1 MDHFKDGF
9 HNIRHVR
16 EDSTTAA
23 SHVKHETDDSGV
35 DMALPPPIDFDR
47 TNLDVAA
54 EDDDDDDVEL
64 SDVKEEEDADKLAD
78 PADEWEEEEE
88 EEEKEEQMDHKWSP
102 KKEVQLY
109 PEMTMEVEY
118 GEDDHMPFDGEE
130 SPPTKRELCH
140 REYTC
145 RPCHFITGV
154 HSEYRGH
161 MIKKHG
167 VEIGEEKRAAAS
179 SPLSEQEEEENSN
192 ESQSKLEG
200 GKLSL
205 SKTKSIKSEQMSKK
219 LNFRK
224 EKDLITKTFLI
235 KQMDLRKKKPKMI
248 KKANA
253 VFHCDQCSYS
263 DKRSSK
269 IYAHVKKAHNTEPA
283 KCDECGHLAGTRSI
297 LEEHVA
303 RRHADKTYNCDRE
316 DIQLCCE
323 NLTELSY

>member
-54 EDDDDDDVEL
+54 EDDDDDVEL

-88 EEEKEEQMDHKWSP
+88 EKEEQMDHKWSP

-109 PEMTMEVEY
+109 TEMTMEVEY

-145 RPCHFITGV
+145 RPCQFITGA
-154 HSEYRGH
+154 HSEYRD
-161 MIKKHG
+161 
-167 VEIGEEKRAAAS
+167 
-179 SPLSEQEEEENSN
+179 P
-192 ESQSKLEG
+192 
-200 GKLSL
+200 
-205 SKTKSIKSEQMSKK
+205 
-219 LNFRK
+219 
-224 EKDLITKTFLI
+224 
-235 KQMDLRKKKPKMI
+235 
-248 KKANA
+248 
-253 VFHCDQCSYS
+253 
-263 DKRSSK
+263 
-269 IYAHVKKAHNTEPA
+269 
-283 KCDECGHLAGTRSI
+283 
-297 LEEHVA
+297 
-303 RRHADKTYNCDRE
+303 
-316 DIQLCCE
+316 IQ
-323 NLTELSY
+323 